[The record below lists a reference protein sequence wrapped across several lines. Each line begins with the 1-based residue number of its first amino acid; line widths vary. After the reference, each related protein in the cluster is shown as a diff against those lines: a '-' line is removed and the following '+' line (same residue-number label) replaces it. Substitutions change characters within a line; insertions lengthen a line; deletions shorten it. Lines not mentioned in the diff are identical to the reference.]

1 MMHIYIECLSHDQ
14 RSCLDSVRT
23 GAQFT
28 YTKPAPDI
36 NFHFLSWQVFTTLK
50 AKVVRAVLQHKN
62 MINKVINGLS
72 LVGELVKKPYFVD
85 IKYNF

>member
-1 MMHIYIECLSHDQ
+1 MLCRNDRSH
-14 RSCLDSVRT
+14 LDSVKM

-36 NFHFLSWQVFTTLK
+36 NFHFLSRQVFATFK
-50 AKVVRAVLQHKN
+50 AKVVRAVRQHKN

-72 LVGELVKKPYFVD
+72 LVGSW
-85 IKYNF
+85 

>member
-1 MMHIYIECLSHDQ
+1 MLCHNH
-14 RSCLDSVRT
+14 RSCLDAVRT

-50 AKVVRAVLQHKN
+50 AKVVGAVQHKN
-62 MINKVINGLS
+62 MINKIINGLS
-72 LVGELVKKPYFVD
+72 LVGELVKKPYCVN